1 MPTQEPDKLPPLTDA
16 QVQAGARP
24 GESWADARR
33 RLEAANYAGPPE
45 PENWEHGAD
54 LLLSGWISE
63 RGLEGELIHWE
74 PGELGEGHPGVE
86 VTPPYE
92 PE

>member
-1 MPTQEPDKLPPLTDA
+1 MPTLESGKLPPLTDA

-24 GESWADARR
+24 GESWEQARR
-33 RLEAANYAGPPE
+33 RLEAANWPGPPP
-45 PENWEHGAD
+45 PEDMDHDAD

-74 PGELGEGHPGVE
+74 PGELGEGHPGVYVE
-86 VTPPYE
+86 TPYE

>member
-1 MPTQEPDKLPPLTDA
+1 MPTLAPNKLPALTDA

-24 GESWADARR
+24 GESWEEARR
-33 RLEAANYAGPPE
+33 RLEAASWACPPE
-45 PENWEHGAD
+45 PEAD
-54 LLLSGWISE
+54 SYDADYLLSGWIGD

-74 PGELGEGHPGVE
+74 PGELGAGHPGVD
-86 VTPPYE
+86 VTTPYE